1 MEKTELIERLKNA
14 NFTTDE
20 INDILLK
27 SDISQEAKDGI
38 AVTEQIEKSAI
49 NFLGSFVKSLKSDFK
64 KNLLDILVIILFLT
78 TLLILSYKE
87 LINKESTSTLFALII
102 GYVLAKFKK
111 GFNV

>member
-14 NFTTDE
+14 NFTTNE

-49 NFLGSFVKSLKSDFK
+49 NFLDSFVKSLKSDFK
-64 KNLLDILVIILFLT
+64 KNLLDILVIILFLA
-78 TLLILSYKE
+78 TLILLSYKE

>member
-1 MEKTELIERLKNA
+1 MDKQELIEKLKKA
-14 NFTTDE
+14 NFTTEE
-20 INDILLK
+20 INEILLK
-27 SDISQEAKDGI
+27 SEISQEAKDGI

-49 NFLGSFVKSLKSDFK
+49 NFLDSFVKSLKSDFK

-78 TLLILSYKE
+78 TLILLSYKE
-87 LINKESTSTLFALII
+87 LVNKESTSTLFALII